1 MKKYYVIK
9 LSYDHGYW
17 NEEKQDFV
25 GWLNATKY
33 RKHPEFHEE
42 DDGYL
47 YPSVQLLKA
56 SSKKPVTVVDVYEN
70 MD

>member
-9 LSYDHGYW
+9 LSYDHGFW

-33 RKHPEFHEE
+33 NIHPITERAGFWNE
-42 DDGYL
+42 
-47 YPSVQLLKA
+47 SKQLALA
-56 SSKKPVTVVDVYEN
+56 SSKKPVMICEIYESE
-70 MD
+70 

>member
-9 LSYDHGYW
+9 LSYDHGFW

-33 RKHPEFHEE
+33 ENK
-42 DDGYL
+42 DTDGTI
-47 YPSVQLLKA
+47 SIVKAIESA
-56 SSKKPVTVVDVYEN
+56 SSKKPVTIYEVYEN
-70 MD
+70 E